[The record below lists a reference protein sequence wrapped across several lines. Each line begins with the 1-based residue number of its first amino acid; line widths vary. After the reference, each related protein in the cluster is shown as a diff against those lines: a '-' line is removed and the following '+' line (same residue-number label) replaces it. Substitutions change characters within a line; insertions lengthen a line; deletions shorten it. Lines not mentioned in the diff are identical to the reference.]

1 MSAPHK
7 IWEFVL
13 SSEAATRDLARDIAF
28 ALRAGDVVAIGGEL
42 GAGKSALARA
52 IIRTLAGDDEL
63 EVPSPTFTLM
73 QLYELPRFPV
83 VHADLYRVNTL
94 AELAELGWEEASVDA
109 AVLVE
114 WPERAGPLLQ
124 AERLEVHLALA
135 PDLGPTHRR
144 VAITGLGSWSE
155 RLARIRAEHSVLA
168 SAGFTNARRVH
179 VQGDASSRSYE
190 RLYLGT
196 ETAILMKSPASKDGP
211 AIRNGR
217 TYGEIAKLAQDVK
230 PFIALSRGLRARGF
244 SAPEI
249 YAADL
254 SNGLLILEDLGTEGA
269 AAGEP
274 PVPIEERYAAA
285 IDVLVELHKHE
296 LPSRLPVAPRIEY
309 EIPRYDLDALL
320 IEADLLID
328 WYIPHCK
335 PGTPVDAAA
344 RENFRALWR
353 EALLDPLSQTPTWVL
368 RDYHSPNLMW
378 LPEREGRKRI
388 GILDFQDA
396 LIGPRAY
403 DVASLLM
410 DARVT
415 VNEDMEIRLLARYA
429 AGMFAAEPTFDPA
442 RFAVQ
447 YVAMGAQRAT
457 KILGIF
463 ARLKERD
470 GRPNYLAH
478 MPRVWT
484 YLTRALEHPSLAAVK
499 EWYAAHVPPPPNLTP
514 PIPSDE
520 EALLEMLEA
529 QIAKASL

>member
-1 MSAPHK
+1 MSATQK
-7 IWEFVL
+7 TWETVL
-13 SSEAATRDLARDIAF
+13 SSETATRDLARDIAF
-28 ALRAGDVVAIGGEL
+28 ALRPGDVVAIGGEL

-52 IIRTLAGDDEL
+52 IIRTLAGNDEL

-94 AELAELGWEEASVDA
+94 AELSELGWEEASVDA

-124 AERLEVHLALA
+124 TERLEVALALA
-135 PDLGPTHRR
+135 PELGPTQRL
-144 VAITGLGSWSE
+144 VSLTGFGSWSE
-155 RLARIRAEHSVLA
+155 RLARIRAEHSVLE
-168 SAGFTNARRVH
+168 SAGFATARRVH
-179 VQGDASSRSYE
+179 VQGDASTRSYE
-190 RLYLGT
+190 RLYLGE
-196 ETAILMKSPASKDGP
+196 ETAILMKSPVSKDGP
-211 AIRNGR
+211 VIRNGR

-230 PFIALSRGLRARGF
+230 PFIALSRGLRMRGL

-254 SNGLLILEDLGTEGA
+254 SNGLLILEDLGVEGVVSD
-269 AAGEP
+269 P
-274 PVPIEERYAAA
+274 PAPIEERYAAA
-285 IDVLVELHKHE
+285 IDVLVALHKQD
-296 LPSRLPVAPRIEY
+296 LPHRLPVAPRIEY

-335 PGTPVDAAA
+335 PGAPVDAAT

-353 EALLDPLSQTPTWVL
+353 EALLDPLSQPPAWVL

-378 LPEREGRKRI
+378 LPERDGIKRI

-410 DARVT
+410 DARIT
-415 VNEDMEIRLLARYA
+415 VNEDMEMRLLARYA
-429 AGMFAAEPTFDPA
+429 AGMFAADSSFDPA
-442 RFAVQ
+442 RFASQ

-463 ARLKERD
+463 ARLNQRD
-470 GRPNYLAH
+470 GKPQYLAH
-478 MPRVWT
+478 MPRVWG
-484 YLTRALEHPSLAAVK
+484 YLTRALEHPSLAAIK
-499 EWYAAHVPPPPNLTP
+499 DWYAVHVPPPPNLTP
-514 PIPSDE
+514 PIPTDE
-520 EALLEMLEA
+520 EALLELLEA